1 MIDKGLNFARLIAE
15 NTRLMVRA
23 SEHAT
28 YRAIAPRAANQRAES
43 IREKASRRVALREN
57 VALRR
62 SVRRF
67 EAGIEGGR
75 SVEDRHDATE
85 FLGFSQ
91 SRIRGATPSFRPPPD
106 SRRAGKARRSSSY
119 LSHDAAVSLFLS
131 CRRRI
136 SLLLLFLFTFVSLR
150 ERYERTNQ
158 RTHAPRSVATA
169 VGAGRCLQSNCG
181 GSSTVAPPKDAA
193 TTAATTTTTTT
204 TTAFDRPPPFFCP
217 SRRVRY

>member
-1 MIDKGLNFARLIAE
+1 L
-15 NTRLMVRA
+15 TRLGAESTRLTVRA

-57 VALRR
+57 VTLP
-62 SVRRF
+62 
-67 EAGIEGGR
+67 
-75 SVEDRHDATE
+75 
-85 FLGFSQ
+85 LL
-91 SRIRGATPSFRPPPD
+91 D
-106 SRRAGKARRSSSY
+106 SRRESRRLRIEDRFTDATRSPGFSRREFAAQPPRLDRHWIRVAPVKPGDRPRTCRTTRFS
-119 LSHDAAVSLFLS
+119 LSLSLFLS
-131 CRRRI
+131 RRRRI
-136 SLLLLFLFTFVSLR
+136 FLLLLSPFTSVSLR
-150 ERYERTNQ
+150 ERCECTNQ

-193 TTAATTTTTTT
+193 VAATTTTAT